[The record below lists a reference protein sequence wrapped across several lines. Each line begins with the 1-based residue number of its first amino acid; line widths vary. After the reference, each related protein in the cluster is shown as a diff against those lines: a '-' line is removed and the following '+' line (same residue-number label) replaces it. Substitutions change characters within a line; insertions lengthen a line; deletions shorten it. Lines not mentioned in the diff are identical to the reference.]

1 MVLNTGSSSAMH
13 NLSQPLGGVTPLFY
27 LYLSH
32 ALKKKKIRVV
42 PPNNFTPDPF
52 TQRERDRQSET
63 QRERDRERERQT
75 DRQTDGQRERKTE
88 RETETERLRQ
98 TERGME
104 REKREGGIRQG
115 RLDRTCMHHLFVLLC
130 WSFLFLKSI
139 ARTLSTLRASL
150 SGSFLLKE
158 GCRKPV
164 FGLSLGSQVWIW
176 RCVVVNVRRQ
186 IIRCG
191 LSPIAQFV
199 CSFKAVYTLSWC

>member
-1 MVLNTGSSSAMH
+1 MQPLPLLFMVLNTGSSSAMH

-27 LYLSH
+27 IYLSH

-42 PPNNFTPDPF
+42 PPNNLTPDPF

-63 QRERDRERERQT
+63 QRERDRERERERQT
-75 DRQTDGQRERKTE
+75 DRQTDRDTETDRERDRDRE
-88 RETETERLRQ
+88 RQ
-98 TERGME
+98 NRGME

-176 RCVVVNVRRQ
+176 MCCGQCQTSNYSVWPFPDSTVRVQ
-186 IIRCG
+186 
-191 LSPIAQFV
+191 L
-199 CSFKAVYTLSWC
+199 